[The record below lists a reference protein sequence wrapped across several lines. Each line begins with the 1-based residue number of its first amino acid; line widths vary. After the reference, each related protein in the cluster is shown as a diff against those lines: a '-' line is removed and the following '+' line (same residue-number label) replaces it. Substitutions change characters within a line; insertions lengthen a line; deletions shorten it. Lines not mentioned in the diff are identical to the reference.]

1 MFLTAFWH
9 FRCAILERLTGPSQ
23 GVRSKQPTED
33 AMAFDLI
40 VKNGMIV
47 DGSGLP
53 RYRGDIGVK
62 DGRIAEIGRL
72 SGAAKETL
80 DAEGHVVSP
89 GFVDGH
95 THMDA
100 QIFWD
105 PIGTSSCFQGVTSV
119 VMGNCGFTLAPCRE
133 AEADMVFRNL
143 ERAEDISRDAMLA
156 GIKWRWE
163 TFPQF
168 LDVLE
173 SLPKGINYAG
183 YVGHCAVRTHVM
195 GQRAFTDEASE
206 DDLARMVQ
214 QVQESIAAGAI
225 GFSTT
230 RSVNHQTSD
239 DKPVASRLASWHEF
253 ETLVK
258 AMGAGLV
265 EVAGEPT
272 GAQNEKARTYYE
284 GLSKLAIESGRPITF
299 GLFNRR
305 KMPGGWRSTFDIIE
319 RTVKQGG
326 RMFAQVHSRAL
337 NVLLSFETQLPFDKW
352 DVWKEM
358 RAKPLAEQK
367 KALLDPDMRRRLVEI
382 ASKPYE
388 GPEVRGTEARPPEWD
403 WIFAMTDMKGPHKS
417 MAELARLKNT
427 HPVELMID
435 MALERDLK
443 FFMMQP
449 VANENQTEALELMKH
464 PRSVV
469 TFSDS
474 GAHVSQIMD
483 SSLQT
488 HLLSHWVREKQAFTL
503 EEAVK
508 LITCDTATQFGFHD
522 RGLLREGMAADIVVF
537 DPDTVG
543 ARMPE
548 VVTDLPAGAK
558 RLRQKADGMRAT
570 IVNGQVLLL
579 DNEPTGNL
587 PGKLLRKRRN

>member
-1 MFLTAFWH
+1 
-9 FRCAILERLTGPSQ
+9 
-23 GVRSKQPTED
+23 
-33 AMAFDLI
+33 MAFDLV

-53 RYRGDIGVK
+53 RYRADIGVK
-62 DGRIAEIGRL
+62 DGKIAEIGRIN
-72 SGAAKETL
+72 GATAKETL
-80 DAEGHVVSP
+80 DAAGRVVSP

-119 VMGNCGFTLAPCRE
+119 VMGNCGFTLAPCRAE
-133 AEADMVFRNL
+133 EADLVMRNL
-143 ERAEDISRDAMLA
+143 ERAEDISRAAMKA

-168 LDVLE
+168 LDVLDA
-173 SLPKGINYAG
+173 LPKGINYAG
-183 YVGHCAVRTHVM
+183 YVGHCAIRTHVM
-195 GQRAFTDEASE
+195 GQRAFTDEATE
-206 DDLARMVQ
+206 DDLKAMIHHT
-214 QVQESIAAGAI
+214 QEAIAAGAH

-230 RSVNHQTSD
+230 RSVAHQTSD
-239 DKPVASRLASWHEF
+239 DKPVASRLATWAEF
-253 ETLVK
+253 EALVK
-258 AMGAGLV
+258 AMGAGMV
-265 EVAGEPT
+265 EVAGEPR
-272 GAQNEKARTYYE
+272 GADGHKARAYYE
-284 GLSKLAIESGRPITF
+284 GLSKLSIESGRPITF
-299 GLFNRR
+299 GLFSRR
-305 KMPGGWRSTFDIIE
+305 TNPGAWRTTFDIIE
-319 RTVKQGG
+319 RTCRQGG

-352 DVWKEM
+352 EM
-358 RAKPLAEQK
+358 WRDMRKLPLAEQK
-367 KALLDPDMRRRLVEI
+367 KWLLNPDKRRQLVEI

-388 GPEVRGTEARPPEWD
+388 GPAVNGAEARPPQWD
-403 WIFAMTDMKGPHKS
+403 WIYAFTDMKGPHKS
-417 MAELARLKNT
+417 MADLARQKNT

-435 MALERDLK
+435 MALEHDMK
-443 FFMMQP
+443 FFMIQP
-449 VANENQTEALELMKH
+449 IANENQAEALELMKH

-508 LITCDTATQFGFHD
+508 MLTCDTATQFGFHD

-543 ARMPE
+543 PRMPE

-558 RLRQKADGMRAT
+558 RLKQKCDGMQAT
-570 IVNGQVLLL
+570 IVNGQVLLR

-587 PGKLLRKRRN
+587 PGKLLRKKRH

>member
-1 MFLTAFWH
+1 
-9 FRCAILERLTGPSQ
+9 
-23 GVRSKQPTED
+23 
-33 AMAFDLI
+33 MAFDLV

-53 RYRGDIGVK
+53 RYRSDIGVK
-62 DGRIAEIGRL
+62 DGKIVEIGRIN
-72 SGAAKETL
+72 GAAAKETL
-80 DAEGHVVSP
+80 DADGRVVSP

-105 PIGTSSCFQGVTSV
+105 PIGTSSCFQGVTTV
-119 VMGNCGFTLAPCRE
+119 LMGNCGFTLAPCRE
-133 AEADMVFRNL
+133 AEADLVMRNL
-143 ERAEDISRDAMLA
+143 ERAEDISRAAMKA

-163 TFPQF
+163 TFPEF

-183 YVGHCAVRTHVM
+183 YMGHCALRTYVM
-195 GQRAFTDEASE
+195 GQRAFTDKATE
-206 DDLARMVQ
+206 DDLKAMVHHTR
-214 QVQESIAAGAI
+214 ESIAAGAH

-230 RSVNHQTSD
+230 RSVSHMTSD
-239 DKPVASRLASWHEF
+239 DKPVASRLATWEEF

-258 AMGAGLV
+258 AMGAGMV
-265 EVAGEPT
+265 EVAGEPR
-272 GAQNEKARTYYE
+272 GDAEKARRWYE
-284 GLSKLAIESGRPITF
+284 DLAKLAIESGRPITF

-305 KMPGGWRSTFDIIE
+305 AVPGHWRATFDIIE
-319 RTVKQGG
+319 RTARQGG

-352 DVWKEM
+352 DMWRDM
-358 RAKPLAEQK
+358 RKLPLSEQK
-367 KALLDPDMRRRLVEI
+367 QWLLDADKRRQLVEI

-388 GPEVRGTEARPPEWD
+388 GPIVRGAEARPPEWD
-403 WIFAMTDMKGPHKS
+403 AIFALSDMKGPHKS
-417 MAELARLKNT
+417 MAELARQKNT
-427 HPVELMID
+427 HPVDLMID

-443 FFMMQP
+443 FFMIQP
-449 VANENQTEALELMKH
+449 IANEDQGEALELMKH

-508 LITCDTATQFGFHD
+508 LITNDTATQFGFHD
-522 RGLLREGMAADIVVF
+522 RGLLREGWRPTSSCSI
-537 DPDTVG
+537 PTRS
-543 ARMPE
+543 ARACPRWCA
-548 VVTDLPAGAK
+548 TCRPAPSG
-558 RLRQKADGMRAT
+558 
-570 IVNGQVLLL
+570 
-579 DNEPTGNL
+579 
-587 PGKLLRKRRN
+587 

>member
-1 MFLTAFWH
+1 
-9 FRCAILERLTGPSQ
+9 
-23 GVRSKQPTED
+23 
-33 AMAFDLI
+33 MAFDLV
-40 VKNGMIV
+40 VKNGMII
-47 DGSGLP
+47 DGTGLP

-62 DGRIAEIGRL
+62 DGKIAEIGRIN
-72 SGAAKETL
+72 GAATKETL
-80 DAEGHVVSP
+80 DAAGHVVTP

-133 AEADMVFRNL
+133 SEADLVIRNL
-143 ERAEDISRDAMLA
+143 ERAEDISGAAMKA

-168 LDVLE
+168 LDVLD

-183 YVGHCAVRTHVM
+183 YIGHCALRTHVM
-195 GQRAFTDEASE
+195 GQRAFTDEATE
-206 DDLARMVQ
+206 GDLAEMVRH
-214 QVQESIAAGAI
+214 VQGAIAAGAI

-230 RSVNHQTSD
+230 RSVSHETSD
-239 DKPVASRLASWHEF
+239 NKPVASRLATWGEF

-258 AMGAGLV
+258 AMGAGMV
-265 EVAGEPT
+265 EVAGEPR
-272 GAQNEKARTYYE
+272 GAEGAKARSYYE
-284 GLSKLAIESGRPITF
+284 NLSKLAIESGRPFTF
-299 GLFNRR
+299 GLFSRR
-305 KMPGGWRSTFDIIE
+305 TNPGSWRTTFDIIE
-319 RTVKQGG
+319 RTVQQGG
-326 RMFAQVHSRAL
+326 RMFAQVHSRSL

-352 DVWKEM
+352 DMWRDM
-358 RAKPLAEQK
+358 RKLPLAEQK
-367 KALLDPDMRRRLVEI
+367 KWLLDADKRRKLVEI

-388 GPEVRGTEARPPEWD
+388 GPTARGAEARPPEWE
-403 WIFAMTDMKGPHKS
+403 WICAMDKIQGPHKS
-417 MAELARLKNT
+417 MAELARQKNT

-435 MALERDLK
+435 MALERDMK
-443 FFMMQP
+443 FFMVQP
-449 VANENQTEALELMKH
+449 IANENQTEALELMKH

-483 SSLQT
+483 ASLQT
-488 HLLSHWVREKQAFTL
+488 HLLSHWVRDKQAFTL

-508 LITCDTATQFGFHD
+508 MITCDTATQFGFHD

-543 ARMPE
+543 PRMPE
-548 VVTDLPAGAK
+548 VVCDLPAGAR
-558 RLRQKADGMRAT
+558 RLKQKCDGMAAT
-570 IVNGQVLLL
+570 IVNGQVLLR

-587 PGKLLRKRRN
+587 PGKLIRKGARH

>member
-1 MFLTAFWH
+1 
-9 FRCAILERLTGPSQ
+9 
-23 GVRSKQPTED
+23 
-33 AMAFDLI
+33 MAFDLV
-40 VKNGMIV
+40 VKDGMIV
-47 DGSGLP
+47 EGSGLP
-53 RYRGDIGVK
+53 RYRADIGVK
-62 DGRIAEIGRL
+62 DGKIAEIGRIN
-72 SGAAKETL
+72 GAAAKETL
-80 DAEGHVVSP
+80 NAEGRVVSP

-119 VMGNCGFTLAPCRE
+119 VMGNCGFTLAPCRAE
-133 AEADMVFRNL
+133 EADLVMRNL
-143 ERAEDISRDAMLA
+143 ERAEDISRAAMKA
-156 GIKWRWE
+156 GIRWRWE

-168 LDVLE
+168 LDVLDT
-173 SLPKGINYAG
+173 LPKGINYAG
-183 YVGHCAVRTHVM
+183 YVGHCAIRTHVM
-195 GQRAFTDEASE
+195 GQRAFTDEATE
-206 DDLARMVQ
+206 DDLKAMIHHT
-214 QVQESIAAGAI
+214 QEAIAAGAH

-230 RSVNHQTSD
+230 RSVAHQTSD
-239 DKPVASRLASWHEF
+239 DKPVASRLATWAEF

-258 AMGAGLV
+258 SMGAGMV
-265 EVAGEPT
+265 EVAGEPR
-272 GAQNEKARTYYE
+272 GADGHKARAYYE
-284 GLSKLAIESGRPITF
+284 GLSKLSIESGRPITF
-299 GLFNRR
+299 GLFSRR
-305 KMPGGWRSTFDIIE
+305 TNPGSWRTTFDIIE
-319 RTVKQGG
+319 RTCRQGG

-352 DVWKEM
+352 EM
-358 RAKPLAEQK
+358 WRGMRKLPLAEQK
-367 KALLDPDMRRRLVEI
+367 QWLLNADKRRQLVEI

-388 GPEVRGTEARPPEWD
+388 GPAVNGAEARPPQWD
-403 WIFAMTDMKGPHKS
+403 WIYAFTDMKGPHKS
-417 MAELARLKNT
+417 MADLARMKNT

-435 MALERDLK
+435 MALERDMK
-443 FFMMQP
+443 FFMIQP
-449 VANENQTEALELMKH
+449 IANENQTEALELMKH

-508 LITCDTATQFGFHD
+508 MLTCDTATQFGFHD

-537 DPDTVG
+537 DADTVG
-543 ARMPE
+543 PRMPE

-558 RLRQKADGMRAT
+558 RLKQKCEGMMAT
-570 IVNGQVLLL
+570 VVNGQVLLR

-587 PGKLLRKRRN
+587 PGKLLRKKRH

>member
-1 MFLTAFWH
+1 
-9 FRCAILERLTGPSQ
+9 
-23 GVRSKQPTED
+23 
-33 AMAFDLI
+33 MAYDLVI
-40 VKNGMIV
+40 RNGMVV

-53 RYRGDIGVK
+53 RYRADVGVK
-62 DGRIAEIGRL
+62 DGRIVTIGRIPGN
-72 SGAAKETL
+72 GASETI

-89 GFVDGH
+89 GFIDGH

-105 PIGTSSCFQGVTSV
+105 PIGTSSCYQGVTSV

-133 AEADMVFRNL
+133 SEADLVFRNL
-143 ERAEDISRDAMLA
+143 ERAEDISRAAMLA

-183 YVGHCAVRTHVM
+183 YIGHCALRTYVM
-195 GQRAFTDEASE
+195 GQRAFAEEASE
-206 DDLARMVQ
+206 DDLKAMVHH
-214 QVQESIAAGAI
+214 VKEAVRAGAY

-239 DKPVASRLASWHEF
+239 DKPVASRLATWAEF
-253 ETLVK
+253 EALVH
-258 AMGAGLV
+258 AMGELGTGLV
-265 EVAGEPT
+265 EVAGEPS
-272 GAQNEKARTYYE
+272 GADSEKAIKYYNDLAR
-284 GLSKLAIESGRPITF
+284 LSAASGRPITF
-299 GLFNRR
+299 GLFSRR
-305 KMPGGWRSTFDIIE
+305 KKPGAWRHTFDIVE
-319 RTVKQGG
+319 KAAQMGG
-326 RMFAQVHSRAL
+326 RLFAQVHSRAL
-337 NVLLSFETQLPFDKW
+337 NVLLSFETHTPFDKW
-352 DVWKEM
+352 EYWREI
-358 RAKPLAEQK
+358 RALPLSEQK
-367 KALLDPDMRRRLVEI
+367 KALQDPDKRRRLVEI
-382 ASKPYE
+382 ASRPYD
-388 GPEVRGTEARPPEWD
+388 GAEVRGTEARPPEWD
-403 WIFAMTDMKGPHKS
+403 WVFAMDTIEGPHKS
-417 MAELARLKNT
+417 MTELARQRNT

-435 MALERDLK
+435 MALERDMK
-443 FFMMQP
+443 FFMIQP
-449 VANENQTEALELMKH
+449 IANEDQSAALELMKH

-508 LITCDTATQFGFHD
+508 MITCDTATQFGFHD
-522 RGLLREGMAADIVVF
+522 RGLLREGMAADMVVF
-537 DPDTVG
+537 DPKTVG
-543 ARMPE
+543 PQMPE

-558 RLRQKADGMRAT
+558 RLRQKANGIRAT
-570 IVNGQVLLL
+570 VVNGQTLLR

-587 PGKLLRKRRN
+587 PGRLVRSKLPA

>member
-1 MFLTAFWH
+1 
-9 FRCAILERLTGPSQ
+9 
-23 GVRSKQPTED
+23 
-33 AMAFDLI
+33 MAFDLV

-53 RYRGDIGVK
+53 RYRADIGVK
-62 DGRIAEIGRL
+62 DGKIVEIGRIN
-72 SGAAKETL
+72 GAAAKETL
-80 DAEGHVVSP
+80 DADGRVVSP

-105 PIGTSSCFQGVTSV
+105 PIGTSSCFQGVTTV
-119 VMGNCGFTLAPCRE
+119 LMGNCGFTLAPCRAE
-133 AEADMVFRNL
+133 EADLVMRNL
-143 ERAEDISRDAMLA
+143 ERAEDISRAAMKA

-163 TFPQF
+163 TFPEF

-183 YVGHCAVRTHVM
+183 YMGHCALRTYVM
-195 GQRAFTDEASE
+195 GQRAFTNQATE
-206 DDLARMVQ
+206 DDLKAMVHHTR
-214 QVQESIAAGAI
+214 ESIAAGAH

-230 RSVNHQTSD
+230 RSVSHMTSD
-239 DKPVASRLASWHEF
+239 DKPVASRLATWEEF
-253 ETLVK
+253 ATLVK
-258 AMGAGLV
+258 AMGAGMV
-265 EVAGEPT
+265 EVAGEPR
-272 GAQNEKARTYYE
+272 GDAEKARRWYE
-284 GLSKLAIESGRPITF
+284 DLAGLAIESGRPITF

-305 KMPGGWRSTFDIIE
+305 AVPGHWRATFDIME
-319 RTVKQGG
+319 RTARQGG

-352 DVWKEM
+352 DMWRDM
-358 RAKPLAEQK
+358 RKLPLAEQK
-367 KALLDPDMRRRLVEI
+367 KWLLDADKRRQLVEI

-388 GPEVRGTEARPPEWD
+388 GPTVRGAEARPPEWD
-403 WIFAMTDMKGPHKS
+403 MIYSLDSMKGPHKT
-417 MAELARLKNT
+417 MAELARQKNT
-427 HPVELMID
+427 HPVDLMID
-435 MALERDLK
+435 MALERDMK
-443 FFMMQP
+443 FFMIQP
-449 VANENQTEALELMKH
+449 IANEDQAEALELMKH

-488 HLLSHWVREKQAFTL
+488 HLLSHWVREKQAFTV

-508 LITCDTATQFGFHD
+508 LITNDTATQFGFHD
-522 RGLLREGMAADIVVF
+522 RGLLREGLAADIVVF

-543 ARMPE
+543 PRMPE
-548 VVTDLPAGAK
+548 VVCDLPAGAK
-558 RLRQKADGMRAT
+558 RLKQKCDGMHAT
-570 IVNGQVLLL
+570 IVNGQVLLR

-587 PGKLLRKRRN
+587 PGRLLRRKVRS

>member
-1 MFLTAFWH
+1 
-9 FRCAILERLTGPSQ
+9 
-23 GVRSKQPTED
+23 
-33 AMAFDLI
+33 MAFDLVI
-40 VKNGMIV
+40 KDGMIV

-53 RYRGDIGVK
+53 RYRADVAVK
-62 DGRIAEIGRL
+62 DGKIAEIGRIN
-72 SGAAKETL
+72 GAAAKETL
-80 DAEGHVVSP
+80 NAEGRVVAP

-119 VMGNCGFTLAPCRE
+119 VMGNCGFTLAPCRAE
-133 AEADMVFRNL
+133 EADLVMRNL
-143 ERAEDISRDAMLA
+143 ERAEDISRAAMKA

-183 YVGHCAVRTHVM
+183 YVGHCAIRTHVM

-206 DDLARMVQ
+206 DDLKAMIHHT
-214 QVQESIAAGAI
+214 QEAIAAGAH

-230 RSVNHQTSD
+230 RSVAHQTSD
-239 DKPVASRLASWHEF
+239 DKPVASRLATWHEF
-253 ETLVK
+253 ESLVK
-258 AMGAGLV
+258 SMGGGMV
-265 EVAGEPT
+265 EVAGEPR
-272 GAQNEKARTYYE
+272 GAEGHKARAYYE
-284 GLSKLAIESGRPITF
+284 GLSRLAIESGRPITF
-299 GLFNRR
+299 GLFSRR
-305 KMPGGWRSTFDIIE
+305 NNPGAWRTTFDIIE
-319 RTVKQGG
+319 NTCRNGG
-326 RMFAQVHSRAL
+326 RMFAQVHSRSL

-352 DVWKEM
+352 EM
-358 RAKPLAEQK
+358 WRDMRKLPLAEQK
-367 KALLDPDMRRRLVEI
+367 QWLLDPEKRKQLVEI
-382 ASKPYE
+382 ASRPYE
-388 GPEVRGTEARPPEWD
+388 GPAHVAGAEARPPQWD
-403 WIFAMTDMKGPHKS
+403 WIFALTDMKGPHKP
-417 MAELARLKNT
+417 MADLARMKNT

-435 MALERDLK
+435 MALERDMK
-443 FFMMQP
+443 FFMIQP

-488 HLLSHWVREKQAFTL
+488 HLLSHWVREKQAFSL

-508 LITCDTATQFGFHD
+508 MLTCDTATQFGFHD
-522 RGLLREGMAADIVVF
+522 RGLLREGLAADIVVF
-537 DPDTVG
+537 DADKVG

-558 RLRQKADGMRAT
+558 RLKQKCDGMMAT
-570 IVNGQVLLL
+570 VVNGQVLLR

-587 PGKLLRKRRN
+587 PGRLLRRKRH

>member
-1 MFLTAFWH
+1 
-9 FRCAILERLTGPSQ
+9 
-23 GVRSKQPTED
+23 
-33 AMAFDLI
+33 MAFDLV
-40 VKNGMIV
+40 VKNGTLI

-53 RYRGDIGVK
+53 RFRADVGIK

-72 SGAAKETL
+72 NGAAAKETL

-105 PIGTSSCFQGVTSV
+105 PIGTSSCYQGVTSV
-119 VMGNCGFTLAPCRE
+119 VMGNCGFTLAPCRDS
-133 AEADMVFRNL
+133 EADLVFRNL
-143 ERAEDISRDAMLA
+143 ERAEDISRAAMLA

-183 YVGHCAVRTHVM
+183 YMGHCALRTYVM
-195 GQRAFTDEASE
+195 GQRAFTDEATE
-206 DDLARMVQ
+206 DDLKAMVHHTR
-214 QVQESIAAGAI
+214 EAIAAGAH

-239 DKPVASRLASWHEF
+239 DKPVASRLATWAEF
-253 ETLVK
+253 ELLVK
-258 AMGAGLV
+258 SMGAGMV
-265 EVAGEPT
+265 EVAGEPR
-272 GAQNEKARTYYE
+272 GADSDKARVYYD
-284 GLSKLAIESGRPITF
+284 GLSRLAIESGRPITF

-305 KMPGGWRSTFDIIE
+305 TRPGGWRSTFDIIE

-352 DVWKEM
+352 EMWRDM
-358 RAKPLAEQK
+358 RALPLAEQK
-367 KALLDPDMRRRLVEI
+367 KWLLDSDKRRKLVEI

-403 WIFAMTDMKGPHKS
+403 WIYAMTDMKGPHKS
-417 MAELARLKNT
+417 MADLARGRNT
-427 HPVELMID
+427 HPVEVMID
-435 MALERDLK
+435 MALERDMK
-443 FFMMQP
+443 FFMIQP
-449 VANENQTEALELMKH
+449 IANENQAEAVELMKH

-483 SSLQT
+483 ASLQT
-488 HLLSHWVREKQAFTL
+488 HLLSHWVRDKQVFTL

-508 LITCDTATQFGFHD
+508 MLTCDIATQFGFHD
-522 RGLLREGMAADIVVF
+522 RGLLREGLAADIAVF
-537 DPDTVG
+537 DPDTV
-543 ARMPE
+543 APRMPE
-548 VVTDLPAGAK
+548 VVTDLPAKAK
-558 RLRQKADGMRAT
+558 RLRQKADGMKAT
-570 IVNGQVLLL
+570 IVNGQVLLR

-587 PGKLLRKRRN
+587 PGRLLRKKR